1 MSCRHKNLNKK
12 HLIYKIKRQGH
23 LAKQPGKLKAAYQE
37 YILEVNGTFDF
48 VLKQ

>member
-12 HLIYKIKRQGH
+12 HLIYKIKRQVH
-23 LAKQPGKLKAAYQE
+23 LAKQSGKLKAAYQE

-48 VLKQ
+48 LLKQ